1 MDYENII
8 KEQFN
13 NVITQEEIDQI
24 VNNSQTLTE
33 GFINDFMPQNILDS
47 MLRGESI
54 FNTDNLINNL
64 LDLFLLEMKSALIL
78 CVEIISICIVMGIL
92 NGLSSSFSSK
102 SISEISLL
110 ICSMVIIGMAIESL
124 KVTYNLSLDTV
135 EAMSNTMT
143 IIMPILIGILIST
156 GSITSGTILSP
167 LIIGS
172 ITGISFLI
180 KTFILPALFISTILS
195 LINCLTEKNYV
206 NKLAKLIRNLAVGLT
221 GLLLVLL
228 TGIITIQ
235 GLLTETSD
243 GLLINTAKFSL
254 SNFIPIIGGFT
265 SDTVELFLRCMT
277 SIKSIIGI
285 FGIILMVLFL
295 IIPILKIL
303 SIAIIYKFTAAIA
316 EPVTSSKIA
325 DGLNDMGSCIVSIAS
340 IILFTSMLFIMFITV
355 IINIGGS

>member
-24 VNNSQTLTE
+24 VNNSQALTE

-47 MLRGESI
+47 MLRGDSI

-64 LDLFLLEMKSALIL
+64 IDLFLLEMKSALIL

-92 NGLSSSFSSK
+92 NGLSSSFNSK

-110 ICSMVIIGMAIESL
+110 ICSMVIIGIAIESL

>member
-33 GFINDFMPQNILDS
+33 GFINDFMPQNILNS

-124 KVTYNLSLDTV
+124 KVTYNLSQDTV

-143 IIMPILIGILIST
+143 VIMPILIGILIST

-172 ITGISFLI
+172 ITGISFII

-340 IILFTSMLFIMFITV
+340 IILFTSMLFIMFISV

>member
-110 ICSMVIIGMAIESL
+110 ICSMVIIGIAIESL

-206 NKLAKLIRNLAVGLT
+206 NKLTKLIRNLAVGLT

-265 SDTVELFLRCMT
+265 SDTVELFLRCMS

>member
-92 NGLSSSFSSK
+92 NGLSSSFNSK

-110 ICSMVIIGMAIESL
+110 ICSMVIIGIAIESL